1 MTKVF
6 EILGDGLELIGKLV
20 KKQNVD
26 DAAEVLDAVEHA
38 YDAMMGPIN
47 GTVTVEDAQKE
58 LARLRSDINVNNTTA
73 DAALDAKFPKG

>member
-6 EILGDGLELIGKLV
+6 EILGEGLELIGKLV

-26 DAAEVLDAVEHA
+26 DAAEVLDAVERA

-47 GTVTVEDAQKE
+47 GTVTFEDASKE
-58 LARLRSDINVNNTTA
+58 LARLRSDIDVNNTMA
-73 DAALDAKFPKG
+73 DAALDAKFPKD